1 MFRCS
6 CPDDKIITMNK
17 SLAMLMVIGISV
29 LGCGE
34 SGPDLAISN
43 IQVVAPAPGR
53 TASVAYLTVHNQ
65 GGKPAALTSVSS
77 LQFARIEMHQTDL
90 KDGVAR
96 MQALDTVI
104 VDAKG
109 KVDFVPGG
117 RHLMLFEPTAG
128 LMPGKN
134 ISLAFHFDTGAILT
148 VESPLKTRIKTD

>member
-6 CPDDKIITMNK
+6 CPSGKITTMNK

-29 LGCGE
+29 LGCGG
-34 SGPDLAISN
+34 SGPDLAISD

-53 TASVAYLTVHNQ
+53 TASVGYLTVHNQ

-77 LQFARIEMHQTDL
+77 LQFARIEMHQTVL

-104 VDAKG
+104 VNAKG

-117 RHLMLFEPTAG
+117 RHLMLFEPTIG
-128 LMPGKN
+128 LIPGKN